1 MTWGLVKI
9 EATNVRNKRYFGK
22 PFSWLYLAICLALA
36 NLKGLPKLNGEI
48 YFLV

>member
-22 PFSWLYLAICLALA
+22 PFSWLYLALA
-36 NLKGLPKLNGEI
+36 NLEGLPKLNGEI